1 MTTKPTILETNATGE
16 LQIPAGALGA
26 GPGARFRLEHEGNA
40 IRLIPEAQQALWETS
55 SPQERAR
62 KFLDWVDGLPKR
74 GSPPIPP
81 EALSRENMYD

>member
-1 MTTKPTILETNATGE
+1 MTTEPTILETNATGE

-55 SPQERAR
+55 SPEERVRAFR
-62 KFLDWVDGLPKR
+62 DWVAGLPKR
-74 GSPPIPP
+74 SGPALPA
-81 EALSRENMYD
+81 EAMRRENFYD